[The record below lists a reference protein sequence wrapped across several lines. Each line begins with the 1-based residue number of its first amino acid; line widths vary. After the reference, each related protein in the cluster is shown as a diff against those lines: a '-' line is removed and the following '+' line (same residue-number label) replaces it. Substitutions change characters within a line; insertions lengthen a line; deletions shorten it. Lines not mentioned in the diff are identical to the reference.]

1 MREYPEKFIKTEDV
15 DIAGRER
22 LGSFGIDISHFSNC
36 YILPGLTDVH
46 VHLREPGFLYK
57 ETMKTGTLSAAAG
70 GFTDIFSMPNLDPCP
85 DTVENLEIQ
94 LAAIERDACVRV
106 YPYGSITMGERGQ
119 ELSDMERLADH
130 VIAFTDDGRGV
141 ASEEMMREAMKRAKA
156 LGKLIVAHCEDEN
169 FPKESSESEW
179 KQLERDIRLIRETG
193 CSYHVC
199 HVSTRESIELV
210 RKAKEEGLDITCET
224 APHYLTISNDQVED
238 DGRFKMNPPIKEP
251 EDREV
256 LLEAIADG
264 TIDMIAT
271 DHAPHSRD
279 EKSRGFADSAF
290 GIVGMETAFPVMYT
304 KLVET
309 GIITADRLI
318 KLMCDGPRKRF
329 GLPGTSIA
337 SELSSAAPTFAIWD
351 LDSRYRIDP
360 EGFQS
365 MGRSCPFEGWTV
377 TGRCLLTAVDGKVVW
392 RY

>member
-106 YPYGSITMGERGQ
+106 YPYGAITMGERGQ

-238 DGRFKMNPPIKEP
+238 DGRFKMNPPIKGP

-318 KLMCDGPRKRF
+318 QLMCDGPRKRF

-337 SELSSAAPTFAIWD
+337 SELSSAAPTFSIWD

>member
-238 DGRFKMNPPIKEP
+238 DGRFKMNPPIKGP

-337 SELSSAAPTFAIWD
+337 SELSSAAPTFSIWD

>member
-106 YPYGSITMGERGQ
+106 YPYGAITMGERGQ

-238 DGRFKMNPPIKEP
+238 DGRFKMNPPIKGP

-337 SELSSAAPTFAIWD
+337 SELSSAAPTFSIWD

>member
-238 DGRFKMNPPIKEP
+238 DGRFKMNPPIKGP

-309 GIITADRLI
+309 GTITADRLI
-318 KLMCDGPRKRF
+318 QLMCDGPRKRF

>member
-85 DTVENLEIQ
+85 DTVETLEIQ

-238 DGRFKMNPPIKEP
+238 DGRFKMNPPIKGP

-271 DHAPHSRD
+271 DHAPHSRA

-318 KLMCDGPRKRF
+318 QLMCDGPRKRF

>member
-238 DGRFKMNPPIKEP
+238 DGRFKMNPPIKGP

-318 KLMCDGPRKRF
+318 QLMCDGPRKRF

>member
-141 ASEEMMREAMKRAKA
+141 ASEEMMGEAMKRAKA

-238 DGRFKMNPPIKEP
+238 DGRFKMNPPIKGP

-318 KLMCDGPRKRF
+318 QLMCDGPRKRF

>member
-1 MREYPEKFIKTEDV
+1 M
-15 DIAGRER
+15 
-22 LGSFGIDISHFSNC
+22 
-36 YILPGLTDVH
+36 
-46 VHLREPGFLYK
+46 REPGFLYK

-106 YPYGSITMGERGQ
+106 YPYGAITMGERGQ

-169 FPKESSESEW
+169 FPKESSASEW

-238 DGRFKMNPPIKEP
+238 DGRFKMNPPIKGP

-309 GIITADRLI
+309 GTITADRLI
-318 KLMCDGPRKRF
+318 QLMCDGPRKRF